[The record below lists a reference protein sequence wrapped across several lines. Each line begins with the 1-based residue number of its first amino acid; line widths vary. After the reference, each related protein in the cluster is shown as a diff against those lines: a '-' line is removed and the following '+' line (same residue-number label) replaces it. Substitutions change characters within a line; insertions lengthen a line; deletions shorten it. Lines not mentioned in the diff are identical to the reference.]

1 MLYPPGLTWD
11 QVPQANA
18 QAVSMLG
25 GAMFPLPGMDT
36 FNYTFNDPGT
46 YVYYCKYHTL
56 VENGHIAGMVGE
68 VIVLPPYASSSDI
81 LGINSGIGNATGQAA
96 TAMALGT
103 AGLILGAIALV
114 IAVWGSRRNKKTA

>member
-1 MLYPPGLTWD
+1 
-11 QVPQANA
+11 
-18 QAVSMLG
+18 MLG
-25 GAMFPLPGMDT
+25 GAMSPLPGMDT

-68 VIVLPPYASSSDI
+68 VIILPPYASSSDI